1 MLTIQKHNC
10 GLLYSG
16 LYRNLLGA
24 AFGLG
29 LMLGMQPAHAAGIAA
44 DKSSAVIFVYQRV
57 GEENLPQSSIS
68 TEQFREHIKE
78 LQTDGYTVLPLR
90 TVINAMKA
98 GEPIPQRAV
107 AVTFDGGWKSTLQNA
122 IPVMEQAGLPYTVFY
137 ASDMV
142 DANNPNHMTWRELK
156 SIRRSKLADLGIL
169 PANYTHMMDKTA
181 EENAALI
188 NRAVTRFRAEFG
200 AEPEFFSYPYG
211 EYTPALR
218 QQVSEYKFVAAF
230 SQHSGVAY
238 AGADYMSLPRFIM
251 TDTFGDL
258 DRFTLTASAL
268 PLPVTE
274 VMPDNMVVTENPPP
288 IGFTVTP
295 EIRDLGRLSCFISGL
310 GKAELVR
317 PGGGRVEIRLDSMLE
332 ERRTRINCTMPD
344 DTVIPGQPLSWRW
357 FGMQLVLGDY
367 VEEDLTLPVDRSE

>member
-1 MLTIQKHNC
+1 
-10 GLLYSG
+10 
-16 LYRNLLGA
+16 
-24 AFGLG
+24 
-29 LMLGMQPAHAAGIAA
+29 
-44 DKSSAVIFVYQRV
+44 
-57 GEENLPQSSIS
+57 
-68 TEQFREHIKE
+68 
-78 LQTDGYTVLPLR
+78 
-90 TVINAMKA
+90 
-98 GEPIPQRAV
+98 
-107 AVTFDGGWKSTLQNA
+107 
-122 IPVMEQAGLPYTVFY
+122 
-137 ASDMV
+137 
-142 DANNPNHMTWRELK
+142 
-156 SIRRSKLADLGIL
+156 
-169 PANYTHMMDKTA
+169 KTA

-332 ERRTRINCTMPD
+332 ERR
-344 DTVIPGQPLSWRW
+344 
-357 FGMQLVLGDY
+357 
-367 VEEDLTLPVDRSE
+367 